1 MCSNDYESDIKFA
14 AVSSKTQISIQTLLY
29 FILSLLPVI
38 VMAEENVQYNAFLQM
53 NETLSTGIREALHSI
68 ADVALSK
75 KIIHENTHSEVLN
88 IGHPIEIRTQNF
100 LKAIRDR
107 IRIDPPAFHVFVSI
121 LENQHSMEFLG
132 TKLMESFHNQIEDL
146 RKRQAVALADARA
159 LAANSSPNSAR
170 LVHGGQPVLTR
181 PTQLVAPGEKLH
193 RYVGMQQHS
202 QLPAKSATFSGSH
215 NHSGILHHSSLVATH
230 PTVTMGA
237 GHEPWSEPVIKYTT
251 TSPEMLFRKSIVM
264 GTSKEDNIMSSASEV
279 NAVTRR
285 AITPGPEASNSLR
298 ISSSGLTDKSIPRT
312 FGKNYRWACA

>member
-1 MCSNDYESDIKFA
+1 MAD
-14 AVSSKTQISIQTLLY
+14 SK
-29 FILSLLPVI
+29 
-38 VMAEENVQYNAFLQM
+38 ENVQYNAFLQM
-53 NETLSTGIREALHSI
+53 NETLSTGIREALLSI

-107 IRIDPPAFHVFVSI
+107 IRTNPPTFHVFVSI
-121 LENQHSMEFLG
+121 LENQHSMEYLG
-132 TKLMESFHNQIEDL
+132 TKLMESFHNKIEDL

-159 LAANSSPNSAR
+159 HAAISSPNSR
-170 LVHGGQPVLTR
+170 LQVVNTGVHGGQPVVTR

-193 RYVGMQQHS
+193 SYVRMQQRS

-230 PTVTMGA
+230 PTVIMGA
-237 GHEPWSEPVIKYTT
+237 DHEPWSEPVIKYTT
-251 TSPEMLFRKSIVM
+251 TSPEMLFRKRIVK
-264 GTSKEDNIMSSASEV
+264 GTSKEDNITSSASEV

-285 AITPGPEASNSLR
+285 AITPGPEASNSLKM
-298 ISSSGLTDKSIPRT
+298 SSSGLTGKSMPRT
-312 FGKNYRWACA
+312 FGKNYRWACAW

>member
-1 MCSNDYESDIKFA
+1 
-14 AVSSKTQISIQTLLY
+14 
-29 FILSLLPVI
+29 
-38 VMAEENVQYNAFLQM
+38 MAEENVEYNAFLQL
-53 NETLSTGIREALHSI
+53 NETLSTGIREALLSI
-68 ADVALSK
+68 ADAALSK
-75 KIIHENTHSEVLN
+75 KLIHENTHSEVLN

-107 IRIDPPAFHVFVSI
+107 IRIDPPAFHVFVSV

-159 LAANSSPNSAR
+159 HAANSSPNSR
-170 LVHGGQPVLTR
+170 QVEMVVNKGGQPVVTR

-193 RYVGMQQHS
+193 SYVGMQQYS
-202 QLPAKSATFSGSH
+202 VQLPAKSATFSGTSLSH
-215 NHSGILHHSSLVATH
+215 NHSGVLHCSSLVATH

-237 GHEPWSEPVIKYTT
+237 NHEPWSEPVMKYTT
-251 TSPEMLFRKSIVM
+251 TSPGMLFRKSIM
-264 GTSKEDNIMSSASEV
+264 IGTSKEDSMSSASDEV

-285 AITPGPEASNSLR
+285 AITPGPEASDSRR
-298 ISSSGLTDKSIPRT
+298 ISSSGLTGKNTLRT